1 MTLKL
6 IKTTGGSD
14 GSPHKCSNCHQK
26 HFVKSGIAWH
36 CVSCAT
42 YYPTSLGFDTMK
54 KHIEHA
60 ESLAKSFKRS
70 LDELER
76 IVTE

>member
-6 IKTTGGSD
+6 IKTTGGSN
-14 GSPHKCSNCHQK
+14 GSPLECTKCHQK
-26 HFVKSGIAWH
+26 DFIKSGIAWH
-36 CVSCAT
+36 CVSCST

-54 KHIEHA
+54 KHMEHA
-60 ESLAKSFKRS
+60 ESLARSFKRT

-76 IVTE
+76 IVKE